1 MKKELKAKLILQ
13 KFMENMPMVVEVVFQ
28 IKTPL
33 LTILNTGN
41 AVNYNIKH
49 ISTLTLVICRP
60 PVTLIT
66 RNANDILFL
75 LPFFF
80 SKLVV

>member
-33 LTILNTGN
+33 HTILNTGN

-49 ISTLTLVICRP
+49 IST
-60 PVTLIT
+60 
-66 RNANDILFL
+66 D
-75 LPFFF
+75 F
-80 SKLVV
+80 SNLSSSGYVNYKER